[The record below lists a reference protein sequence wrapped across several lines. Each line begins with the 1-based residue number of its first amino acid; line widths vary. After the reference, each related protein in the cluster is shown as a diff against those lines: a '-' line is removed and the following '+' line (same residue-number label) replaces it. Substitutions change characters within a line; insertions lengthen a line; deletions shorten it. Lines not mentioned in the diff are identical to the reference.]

1 MNEKEKIMDKLEIK
15 LKGIQQVEEKLDFL
29 IDSIKKIG
37 RPAEQTIFDNKG
49 LLEYLKISATK
60 AQKLRNEGKLAFSKD
75 SITGKIWYRLSDVLV
90 YLDSC
95 YYKRF

>member
-1 MNEKEKIMDKLEIK
+1 MIELNIKEISEIK
-15 LKGIQQVEEKLDFL
+15 ETLAELKKLFLEKNR
-29 IDSIKKIG
+29 S
-37 RPAEQTIFDNKG
+37 AEQTIFDNKG

-95 YYKRF
+95 YNKRF

>member
-1 MNEKEKIMDKLEIK
+1 MIKIDIEGMDEIR
-15 LKGIQQVEEKLDFL
+15 
-29 IDSIKKIG
+29 DSLSELKKIFLEKN
-37 RPAEQTIFDNKG
+37 RPANQQILDNKG
-49 LLEYLKISATK
+49 LMEYLKISSTK

-75 SITGKIWYRLSDVLV
+75 SRTGKIWFRLSDVLE

>member
-1 MNEKEKIMDKLEIK
+1 MGMIKIDIEGIKEIRESLSELKKMFLEKN
-15 LKGIQQVEEKLDFL
+15 
-29 IDSIKKIG
+29 
-37 RPAEQTIFDNKG
+37 RPANQQILDNKG
-49 LLEYLKISATK
+49 LMEYLKISSTK

-75 SITGKIWYRLSDVLV
+75 SRTGKIWFRVSDVLV

>member
-1 MNEKEKIMDKLEIK
+1 MIKIDIEGIKEIRESLSE
-15 LKGIQQVEEKLDFL
+15 LKKMFL
-29 IDSIKKIG
+29 QSN
-37 RPAEQTIFDNKG
+37 RPAEQQILDNKG
-49 LLEYLKISATK
+49 LMAYLKISSTK

-75 SITGKIWYRLSDVLV
+75 SLTGKIWFRLSDVLA

>member
-1 MNEKEKIMDKLEIK
+1 MIQINIKEITEIK
-15 LKGIQQVEEKLDFL
+15 ENLIELKKMIQ
-29 IDSIKKIG
+29 KIG
-37 RPAEQTIFDNKG
+37 RSAEQTIFDNKG
-49 LLEYLKISATK
+49 LMDYLKISATK

-75 SITGKIWYRLSDVLV
+75 SRTGKIWFRLSDVIK

>member
-1 MNEKEKIMDKLEIK
+1 MIKIDIEGMDEIR
-15 LKGIQQVEEKLDFL
+15 
-29 IDSIKKIG
+29 DSLSELKKIFLEKN
-37 RPAEQTIFDNKG
+37 RPANQQILDNKG
-49 LLEYLKISATK
+49 LMEYLKISSTK

-75 SITGKIWYRLSDVLV
+75 SRTDKIWFRLSDVLE

>member
-1 MNEKEKIMDKLEIK
+1 MIELNIKEISEIK
-15 LKGIQQVEEKLDFL
+15 ETLAELKKLFLEKNR
-29 IDSIKKIG
+29 S
-37 RPAEQTIFDNKG
+37 AEQTIFDNKG

>member
-1 MNEKEKIMDKLEIK
+1 MIELNIKEISEIK
-15 LKGIQQVEEKLDFL
+15 ETLVELKKMFLD
-29 IDSIKKIG
+29 KN
-37 RPAEQTIFDNKG
+37 RPAEQQILDNKG
-49 LLEYLKISATK
+49 LMAYLKISATK

-75 SITGKIWYRLSDVLV
+75 SLTGKIWFRLSDVLA

>member
-1 MNEKEKIMDKLEIK
+1 MIKIDIEGIKEIRESLSE
-15 LKGIQQVEEKLDFL
+15 LKKMFL
-29 IDSIKKIG
+29 QSN
-37 RPAEQTIFDNKG
+37 RPAEQQILDNKG
-49 LLEYLKISATK
+49 LMEYLKISATK

-75 SITGKIWYRLSDVLV
+75 SLTGKIWFRLSDVLA

>member
-1 MNEKEKIMDKLEIK
+1 MIKIDIEGMDEIR
-15 LKGIQQVEEKLDFL
+15 
-29 IDSIKKIG
+29 DSLSELKKIFLEKN
-37 RPAEQTIFDNKG
+37 RPGNQQILDNKG
-49 LLEYLKISATK
+49 LMEYLKISSTK

-75 SITGKIWYRLSDVLV
+75 SRTGKIWFRLSDVLE